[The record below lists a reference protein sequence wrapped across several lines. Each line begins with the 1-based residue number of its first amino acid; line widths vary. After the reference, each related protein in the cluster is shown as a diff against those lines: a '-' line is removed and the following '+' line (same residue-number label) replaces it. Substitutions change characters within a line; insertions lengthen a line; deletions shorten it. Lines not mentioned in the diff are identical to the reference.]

1 MAKRLTPEALADL
14 IGMIYEAA
22 VDPVLWPRFLDRFAI
37 AMDARS
43 ALLWSHDFAS
53 HGAQFG
59 NDATSFSGAVGF
71 DPDFLDSYGTY
82 YSHVNVWSRNEA
94 ALAEGVAVNSS
105 MLYPD
110 AGLSR
115 TEYFNDWLR
124 PQEIRYAIGGIVVK
138 RATLGVKLSALRP
151 ESRGE
156 YQEDELAFYR
166 LLIPHLQRAC
176 ALHRKLAASRVAA
189 EGGLDTLDLLPTGIW
204 LFDATGVVIHAN
216 RAARD
221 VAQRSNGLS
230 LGKDGLPT
238 CTASAQTSQLRAM
251 IARACRTGTGAGTSP
266 GGMMLVHRLASAQP
280 LQVLVAPLPHR
291 NDPLGLRAAAVA
303 FISDPSVDS
312 LAPEDVLR
320 HSFGLTRAE
329 ARLVSAL
336 VSGVSVADY
345 AGMNER
351 SRNTVRSQLK
361 SAMAKLGVRRQAD
374 LVRVL
379 LAVPRVGRP

>member
-1 MAKRLTPEALADL
+1 
-14 IGMIYEAA
+14 
-22 VDPVLWPRFLDRFAI
+22 
-37 AMDARS
+37 
-43 ALLWSHDFAS
+43 
-53 HGAQFG
+53 
-59 NDATSFSGAVGF
+59 
-71 DPDFLDSYGTY
+71 
-82 YSHVNVWSRNEA
+82 
-94 ALAEGVAVNSS
+94 
-105 MLYPD
+105 
-110 AGLSR
+110 
-115 TEYFNDWLR
+115 
-124 PQEIRYAIGGIVVK
+124 
-138 RATLGVKLSALRP
+138 
-151 ESRGE
+151 
-156 YQEDELAFYR
+156 
-166 LLIPHLQRAC
+166 
-176 ALHRKLAASRVAA
+176 
-189 EGGLDTLDLLPTGIW
+189 
-204 LFDATGVVIHAN
+204 
-216 RAARD
+216 
-221 VAQRSNGLS
+221 
-230 LGKDGLPT
+230 
-238 CTASAQTSQLRAM
+238 
-251 IARACRTGTGAGTSP
+251 
-266 GGMMLVHRLASAQP
+266 MMLVHRLASAQP